1 MNNITIRQI
10 AGWLNGQLQLP
21 DAADGEIVIKQVS
34 TDTRKIKSGDLFVAL
49 KGDNFDAHE
58 FVEQGKAEV
67 AAAVIVEHRT
77 DITCPQI
84 IVKDTRLA
92 LGDLAREY
100 RKQFTGKLFGITGS
114 NGKTTVKEMLAAI
127 CQVQGD
133 TLATMGNLNNDIG
146 LPQTL
151 FNLQK
156 QSYAVI
162 EMGANHHGEISYLTN
177 IAHPDVAVITHAGS
191 AHLEGFGDIP
201 GVAKAKGEI
210 YEGLNEAGTA
220 VINADDPHNAVW
232 FEKAGSHKVITF
244 GLHNDADFSAEW
256 KASDTGNQI
265 KMKSLV
271 DGNKDS
277 LTVTEISMKLFGV
290 HNVMNAL
297 AAAAAASA
305 AGIDLAS
312 IKQGLENMQPVKGRL
327 QWNPGPGGMR
337 VLDDTYNANP
347 TSLSAGLAVL
357 ATVPGEHWL
366 ILGDMGELGEKS
378 EEMHEEAGRLARR
391 AGVSRMLTF
400 GELSRFGS
408 EFFGEGGEHFT
419 DQQALLDS
427 VNSGWKGAGAVLVKG
442 SRAMQMEQFVDA
454 LKQQAVSQAAEGED

>member
-1 MNNITIRQI
+1 MNNITIKQI
-10 AGWLNGQLQLP
+10 AQWLNGQLLSP
-21 DAADGEIVIKQVS
+21 DVSYDVVISQVS
-34 TDTRKIKSGDLFVAL
+34 TDTRKIESGDLFVAL
-49 KGDNFDAHE
+49 KGDNFDAHD
-58 FVEQGKAEV
+58 FIAQGKAGV
-67 AAAVIVEHRT
+67 AAAVIVERNS

-92 LGDLAREY
+92 LGNLAREY
-100 RKQFTGKLFGITGS
+100 RKQFSGKLFGITGS

-127 CQVQGD
+127 CLIQGD
-133 TLATMGNLNNDIG
+133 TLATVGNLNNDIG

-151 FNLQK
+151 FNLHQ
-156 QSYAVI
+156 QAYAVI

-210 YEGLNEAGTA
+210 YEGLNAAGTA
-220 VINADDPHNAVW
+220 VINADDINNAVW
-232 FEKAGSHKVITF
+232 FEKAGAHKVVTF

-256 KASDTGNQI
+256 KASDAGTQL
-265 KMKSLV
+265 KMKSCLV
-271 DGNKDS
+271 GNKDPQI
-277 LTVTEISMKLFGV
+277 TEISMKLFGV

-305 AGIDLAS
+305 AGIDLPS
-312 IKQGLENMQPVKGRL
+312 IKQGLEDMQPVKGRL
-327 QWNPGPGGMR
+327 QWNQGPKEMR

-400 GELSRFGS
+400 GEISRFGS

-419 DQQALLDS
+419 DQQALLNS
-427 VNSGWKGAGAVLVKG
+427 VMSGWKGAGAVLVKG